1 MLGIVSYVFF
11 IGKPPTGH
19 GETLPTHLTL
29 EWFILGIIS
38 PIKRH
43 YIKLNILIWTSFY
56 GQFFYP
62 VGEFWV
68 NWGYRC
74 FGQLILE
81 AIFLIN

>member
-43 YIKLNILIWTSFY
+43 YIKLNNMYPFEFISTESKTFYLHSKIGALSLLIILI
-56 GQFFYP
+56 
-62 VGEFWV
+62 
-68 NWGYRC
+68 
-74 FGQLILE
+74 LK
-81 AIFLIN
+81 